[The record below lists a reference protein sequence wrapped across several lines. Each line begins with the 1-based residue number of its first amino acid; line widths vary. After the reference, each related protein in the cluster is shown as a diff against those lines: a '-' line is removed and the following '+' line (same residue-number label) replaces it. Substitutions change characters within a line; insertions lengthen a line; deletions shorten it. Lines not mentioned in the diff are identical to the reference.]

1 MFPMIRC
8 YHAGAPVPE
17 NSFFI
22 LSKGANAGKP
32 AFKPWSNSFIVVCP
46 HKQYH
51 DFFFWLIYGLFQA
64 GKFKSRHRGSAIQF
78 INLDDVRDLL
88 RKVAPVIHPNWE
100 KYQAILS
107 SLNHLQQQ
115 KVTLAEQIISTT
127 NLQRHLLR
135 AYFDGK
141 IQGS

>member
-1 MFPMIRC
+1 MMFPMIRC

-22 LSKGANAGKP
+22 LSKGCNSGKP
-32 AFKPWSNSFIVVCP
+32 SFQPWTNSFIVVCP

-64 GKFKSRHRGSAIQF
+64 GKFKSRHRGAAIQF

-88 RKVAPVIHPNWE
+88 REVAPVILSNWE
-100 KYQAILS
+100 KFQAILS
-107 SLNHLQQQ
+107 SLNYLQRQ
-115 KVTLAEQIISTT
+115 KVTLAEQIISTS
-127 NLQRHLLR
+127 NLRRHLLR
-135 AYFDGK
+135 EYFDGK
-141 IQGS
+141 AS